1 MTAKYHL
8 VLHPDLQAELRDLH
22 AATLRDPSGPEAEQF
37 AAVRTGLAALRAG
50 RETDF
55 NGERLGYSD
64 RHADLRDCAEIK
76 LPVVEE
82 FNRSG
87 RPMGPSHRLTYREFN
102 GPSPDH
108 LPVRQVLAFAP
119 RKDGRPFEVTAIRLG
134 RTRGTPLAEL
144 DTLPNVEPAV
154 GPDKDPTPPIAPI
167 RRPLPPDLAQAM
179 KALEGT
185 PPASGAATPP
195 TATPQR
201 PPNHTHSHNAPTRE
215 H

>member
-8 VLHPDLQAELRDLH
+8 VLHPDLQAQLRDLH
-22 AATLRDPSGPEAEQF
+22 IAANRDPSGPEAEQF

-50 RETDF
+50 READF
-55 NGERLGYSD
+55 DGERLGYSD
-64 RHADLRDCAEIK
+64 RHTDLRDCAEIK

-82 FNRSG
+82 LNRRG
-87 RPMGPSHRLTYREFN
+87 QPMGPSHRLTYREFN

-108 LPVRQVLAFAP
+108 LPVRQVLAFEP
-119 RKDGRPFEVTAIRLG
+119 RKDGRPFEVTATRLD

-154 GPDKDPTPPIAPI
+154 GPDKDPARPIAPI

-179 KALEGT
+179 KGLEGNS
-185 PPASGAATPP
+185 PASGAATPP
-195 TATPQR
+195 TAAPQR
-201 PPNHTHSHNAPTRE
+201 PTNHNRPHNSPTRE
-215 H
+215 R